1 MYAFAEFLSDCSI
14 SRPSLASTNFEV
26 ALQSLRLSLFEETE
40 KRKGAEEAL
49 LHMHKQWQKLLTYF
63 SQLGLSLPDI
73 QVSGNLCSEIDPE
86 AICQE
91 IVVTRLVSEAVQR
104 GVIRAEIEAIAEAV
118 IEEKNYEISRLRDRL
133 QYYEAVNHEMSQRN
147 QEVIGKIK

>member
-86 AICQE
+86 PICQE